1 MMGGIA
7 NRHCSRLSA
16 TVALL
21 VSVVVLV
28 SPAGAAAQGAAAGH
42 VYVLNNDLAG
52 ANSITVFARAADGGL
67 SDPRVVPIGGRGSL
81 AAFSDGTQGSV
92 IITPDGQRLFAVDAG
107 SDQISVIDVRGG
119 QLAVVG
125 VFGSAGAGPVSLTYG
140 AGLLYVLNAANA
152 SDSSA
157 NVAGFSV
164 DSSGALHSIPGAI
177 RPLSSAHP
185 NPAQV
190 LLDPQRRTLL
200 VTEKGTNLIDVYQ
213 VGGDGSLTGPT
224 TVHSSGNFPFGMS
237 FVQSA
242 GQSELIVADAVAAP
256 NGTGGVTAYSLVDRL
271 LNLQGPVF
279 DGQIAPC
286 WLVTT
291 ADGRFAYTS
300 NADSRSI
307 SGYRIGS
314 DGGLSLLNA
323 DGVTG
328 LTPSDTF
335 PLEVAQSRDSR
346 FLYVL
351 DSRLLLKTP
360 GPATLG
366 GYRIESNGA
375 LTSVVDEAKIT
386 LPFSAI
392 GQAAD

>member
-1 MMGGIA
+1 MRGVT
-7 NRHCSRLSA
+7 NRRSFRLSA
-16 TVALL
+16 TAAVL
-21 VSVVVLV
+21 VSVVLLV
-28 SPAGAAAQGAAAGH
+28 SPGGARAQGAAAGH

-52 ANSITVFARAADGGL
+52 ANSITVFARAAAGGL

-81 AAFSDGTQGSV
+81 AAFADGTQGSL
-92 IITPDGQRLFAVDAG
+92 IITADGQRLFAVDAG

-119 QLAVVG
+119 QLAVAG

-140 AGLLYVLNAANA
+140 GGLLYVLNAANA
-152 SDSSA
+152 SDSPA

-224 TVHSSGNFPFGMS
+224 TAHSSGNFPFGMS
-237 FVQSA
+237 FVQSG
-242 GQSELIVADAVAAP
+242 GQSEVIVADAAAAP

-286 WLVTT
+286 WMVTT

-323 DGVTG
+323 DGVTS

-335 PLEVAQSRDSR
+335 PLEEALSRDSR

-375 LTSVVDEAKIT
+375 LSSVVDEATIT

>member
-1 MMGGIA
+1 MSGVTI
-7 NRHCSRLSA
+7 RRSLRLSA
-16 TVALL
+16 TAALL
-21 VSVVVLV
+21 VTVVLLV
-28 SPAGAAAQGAAAGH
+28 SPGGTAAQGAAAGH

-67 SDPRVVPIGGRGSL
+67 SDPRVVTIGGRGSL
-81 AAFSDGTQGSV
+81 AAFSDGTQGSL
-92 IITPDGQRLFAVDAG
+92 IITADGQRLFAVDAG

-119 QLAVVG
+119 QLAVAG

-140 AGLLYVLNAANA
+140 GGLLYVLNAANA
-152 SDSSA
+152 SDSPA

-190 LLDPQRRTLL
+190 LLDPLRRTLL
-200 VTEKGTNLIDVYQ
+200 ITEKGTNLIDVYQ
-213 VGGDGSLTGPT
+213 VGGDGSLTRPT
-224 TVHSSGNFPFGMS
+224 TVHSSGNFPFGMN
-237 FVQSA
+237 FVQSG
-242 GQSELIVADAVAAP
+242 GQSEVIVADAAAGP

-286 WLVTT
+286 WMVTT

-335 PLEVAQSRDSR
+335 PLEEALSRDSR

>member
-1 MMGGIA
+1 MRGVTD
-7 NRHCSRLSA
+7 RRSFRLSA
-16 TVALL
+16 TAALL
-21 VSVVVLV
+21 VSVVLLV
-28 SPAGAAAQGAAAGH
+28 SPGGAAAQGAAAGH

-52 ANSITVFARAADGGL
+52 ANSITVFARAAAGGL

-81 AAFSDGTQGSV
+81 AAFADGTQGSL
-92 IITPDGQRLFAVDAG
+92 IITADGQRLFAVDAG

-119 QLAVVG
+119 QLAVAG

-140 AGLLYVLNAANA
+140 GGLLYVLNAANA
-152 SDSSA
+152 SDSPA

-237 FVQSA
+237 LVQSG
-242 GQSELIVADAVAAP
+242 GQSEVIVADAAAAP

-286 WLVTT
+286 WMVTT

-323 DGVTG
+323 DGVTS

-335 PLEVAQSRDSR
+335 PLEEALSRDSR

-375 LTSVVDEAKIT
+375 LSSVVDEATIT